1 MADAQAVPSG
11 DHVRPLEALRA
22 LRVLFANK
30 EDTAQVFRIIDAMA
44 GKTRGAAYERTK
56 TTDAGRALLAARP
69 SLLATLSDRDRMQA
83 LPLGSLG
90 RTYYDFTY
98 GENLTADGLV
108 AASEEGGGRPQRS
121 EEGTWFGCRMR
132 DQHDL
137 WHVVSGYGR
146 EGFGELNLLAFTHA
160 QTRNRGVG
168 VIVLFGMLKWMRMAP
183 RMPTFS
189 AVREARRRG
198 RACAWLAEQ
207 HWEGMLAMPLA
218 DVRRQLKITPAPVY
232 ERALSGARQIEALMT
247 AQTAAA

>member
-1 MADAQAVPSG
+1 MADAKALPAS
-11 DHVRPLEALRA
+11 DRIRPLEALRA
-22 LRVLFANK
+22 LRALFANK

-44 GKTRGAAYERTK
+44 GKTRGAAYERTQK
-56 TTDAGRALLAARP
+56 TVAGRALLAARP
-69 SLLATLSDRDRMQA
+69 NLLATLSDRARMQA

-108 AASEEGGGRPQRS
+108 EASQAGGRPNRS
-121 EEGTWFGCRMR
+121 EEANWFGCRMR

-137 WHVVSGYGR
+137 WHVISGYGR

-168 VIVLFGMLKWMRMAP
+168 FIVLFGMLKWMRMAP

-218 DVRRQLKITPAPVY
+218 EVRRQLKIASAPVY
-232 ERALSGARQIEALMT
+232 ERALSGAREIEALIT
-247 AQTAAA
+247 PQPA